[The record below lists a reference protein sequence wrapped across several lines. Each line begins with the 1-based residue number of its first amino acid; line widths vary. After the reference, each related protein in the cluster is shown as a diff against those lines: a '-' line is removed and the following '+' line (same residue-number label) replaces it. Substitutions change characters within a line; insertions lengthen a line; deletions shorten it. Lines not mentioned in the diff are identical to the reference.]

1 MGDAVR
7 DLLEHVVALRG
18 EVAELRRKAPE
29 PTSPRNGS
37 PKTASPKT
45 LKVTKKRTM
54 RDTFILVGPNAQAEP
69 WRTSRRAR
77 KAGIPARR

>member
-54 RDTFILVGPNAQAEP
+54 RDTFILATRRSR